1 MAGGGPKVLPCP
13 TPGTGLSSLSA
24 QSGDLERMN
33 DAKPSH
39 SRRTFLKS
47 AATAG
52 AVAISPQFL
61 KEALA
66 AAVAGPKPNL
76 IFFLGEGIRW
86 DESSLAGNHLLHTPN
101 IDRIGREGVVFR
113 NAFVTNALCLP
124 SRASILS
131 GMYSHTTGA
140 VDNQHSKVPSSFPL
154 VTDLVRDSGY
164 EVAFI
169 GKSHVEGALMDRYW
183 DYYFGFYGQADYQ
196 NPVIT
201 EGVKGKFSEAHTYNE
216 YVDDLLTRKA
226 VAWLAQSHEKPFC
239 LFLWFYAP
247 HAPFDRPLRMVN
259 DFNGVPIPKPSSFD
273 EYLAGYPGKP
283 KGVVDALNKVGWQ
296 FLRVDEPRSLEELVK
311 NHYCGVESNDE
322 DIGQIFSILEKKG
335 VLNDTAILWSSDH
348 GFFLGE
354 HRFYDKRLM
363 YEPSIRVPLMMRY
376 PERIKAGITSEKMV
390 LDLDI
395 PPTLLDLARVPV
407 PPAFQGRSLMP
418 LVERENV
425 EWRKDWLYE
434 YYEYPAYEN
443 IPPCRGLRTERYK
456 YIEYFTQNAF
466 ELYDLETDPDE
477 LHNLYSDPKYADLV
491 STLRKRLE
499 ELRRETN
506 DHYTWVPTK
515 LLTQEEIQRQEQHKK
530 RHKRWGF

>member
-1 MAGGGPKVLPCP
+1 M
-13 TPGTGLSSLSA
+13 
-24 QSGDLERMN
+24 R
-33 DAKPSH
+33 
-39 SRRTFLKS
+39 RRTFLKN

-76 IFFLGEGIRW
+76 VFFLGEGIRW

-140 VDNQHSKVPSSFPL
+140 VDNQHSKVPNSFPL

-196 NPVIT
+196 NPVIS

-226 VAWLAQSHEKPFC
+226 VAWLTQSHEKPFC

-283 KGVVDALNKVGWQ
+283 KAVVDALNKVGWQ

-322 DIGQIFSILEKKG
+322 DIFYPGEK
-335 VLNDTAILWSSDH
+335 
-348 GFFLGE
+348 
-354 HRFYDKRLM
+354 R
-363 YEPSIRVPLMMRY
+363 
-376 PERIKAGITSEKMV
+376 
-390 LDLDI
+390 
-395 PPTLLDLARVPV
+395 
-407 PPAFQGRSLMP
+407 RS
-418 LVERENV
+418 
-425 EWRKDWLYE
+425 
-434 YYEYPAYEN
+434 
-443 IPPCRGLRTERYK
+443 
-456 YIEYFTQNAF
+456 Q
-466 ELYDLETDPDE
+466 
-477 LHNLYSDPKYADLV
+477 
-491 STLRKRLE
+491 
-499 ELRRETN
+499 
-506 DHYTWVPTK
+506 
-515 LLTQEEIQRQEQHKK
+515 
-530 RHKRWGF
+530 